1 MADKLQ
7 SQRFE
12 LKFIIDEQQVSAIRD
27 FVRSYLVADEFN
39 THDPKNLETEHEKLR
54 IKLQEITAKLRAQNL
69 MEGLLNSYWVNSL
82 YVDSPTLT
90 LAHATIEGNKN
101 RYKLRIRFYDEKPDS
116 PVYFEIKQRKN
127 DIIQKQRAMVYR
139 ASVNRLLDGHVPRAD
154 DLVHPG
160 DAKALYALR
169 RFYEMKNEIR
179 AVGTVF
185 VSYLREA
192 YVSTV
197 SNNVRVTFD
206 RCISARPFRDS
217 IVMPQDVVEWP
228 RLDYRDRELVVDPV
242 VLELKFTDRFP
253 HWMHDLVATFNL
265 QRGSCPKYVNSVAGL
280 REGTLSDLNPLMK
293 TLREELI

>member
-1 MADKLQ
+1 MADRLQ

-12 LKFIIDEQQVSAIRD
+12 LKFLIDEQQVPAIRD

-39 THDPKNLETEHEKLR
+39 THNPKNLESEHEKLHR
-54 IKLQEITAKLRAQNL
+54 RLEELTAKLRTQNL

-82 YVDSPTLT
+82 YLDSPALD

-127 DIIQKQRAMVYR
+127 DIILKQRAMVYR
-139 ASVNRLLDGHVPRAD
+139 TSVNRLLDGHVPRTD
-154 DLVHPG
+154 DLIHPG

-169 RFYEMKNEIR
+169 RFFEMKNEIQ
-179 AVGTVF
+179 AVGTAF

-197 SNNVRVTFD
+197 SNNARVTFD
-206 RCISARPFRDS
+206 RCLIARPYHNS
-217 IVMPQDVVEWP
+217 IVMPQDVLEWP
-228 RLDYRDRELVVDPV
+228 RLDYHNRELIVDPV

-253 HWMHDLVATFNL
+253 YWMHDLVATFNL
-265 QRGSCPKYVNSVAGL
+265 QRGACPKYVNSVAGL
-280 REGTLSDLNPLMK
+280 RAGTLEDFDPLMK
-293 TLREELI
+293 ALREELI

>member
-12 LKFIIDEQQVSAIRD
+12 LKFIIDEQQVPPIRD

-39 THDPKNLETEHEKLR
+39 THDPKNLETEHKKLA

-69 MEGLLNSYWVNSL
+69 MEGVLNSYWVNSL
-82 YVDSPTLT
+82 YVDSPTLA

-101 RYKLRIRFYDEKPDS
+101 RFKLRIRFYDEKPDS
-116 PVYFEIKQRKN
+116 PVFFEIKQRKN

-139 ASVNRLLDGHVPRAD
+139 ASVDRLLDGHVPSTS
-154 DLVHPG
+154 DLIHPT
-160 DAKALYALR
+160 DSKALYALR
-169 RFYEMKNEIR
+169 RFFEMTNEIQ
-179 AVGTVF
+179 AVGAAF

-192 YVSTV
+192 YISTV
-197 SNNVRVTFD
+197 SNSARVTFD
-206 RCISARPFRDS
+206 RCIIARPYRRS
-217 IVMPQDVVEWP
+217 IVMPQDALEWP
-228 RLDYRDRELVVDPV
+228 RFDYHQRELILDPV

-265 QRGSCPKYVNSVAGL
+265 RRGSCAKYVNSVAGL
-280 REGTLSDLNPLMK
+280 REGTVGDLNPLMK